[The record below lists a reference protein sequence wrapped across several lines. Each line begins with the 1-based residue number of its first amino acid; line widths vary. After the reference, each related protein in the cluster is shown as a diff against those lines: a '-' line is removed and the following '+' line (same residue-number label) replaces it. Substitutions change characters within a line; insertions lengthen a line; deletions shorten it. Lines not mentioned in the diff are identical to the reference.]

1 MTPATAVAPVAL
13 SPQERD
19 AMALALA
26 AGFTSAV
33 ATLPPSDGRR
43 WWKVLATDSFD
54 AWVIDWPT
62 DTSVDPHDHGG
73 SAASISVVRGA
84 LREVLLEG
92 DGTSTSVIVP
102 GGVHR
107 VAADAVH
114 DIVNDGPERAT
125 SVHVYSPPLST
136 MVFYDDHGAPLR
148 RDDVDPEPTLWST
161 ALPELP

>member
-114 DIVNDGPERAT
+114 DEVAQRLGQPGLAGDGLELQRIVAAVAREAIAAG
-125 SVHVYSPPLST
+125 
-136 MVFYDDHGAPLR
+136 DDLVVTA
-148 RDDVDPEPTLWST
+148 DD
-161 ALPELP
+161 